1 MKRHVI
7 SHCLGLVVTL
17 LASVSVASEAR
28 PPLQIPSVAKTV
40 PRSIT
45 IDDMTALRRIDS
57 MSLSP
62 DRSRYVISV
71 RQGDPIAND
80 YRLGWFV
87 GSTSGGAPTYIA
99 EGGEARLAQDV
110 AGGRIGGSLE
120 RHVARWSPDGQ
131 WLAYPSLR
139 NGELQLWRAKVDGS
153 LQEQLTHNVA
163 DVREFAWSEDG
174 QALYF
179 AVGTPRVELRALAEE
194 KERGGYQYDEDLKF
208 SGDLLLPPH
217 QRVLDKDRAVWI
229 VTLSDRQE
237 RVASDAENEAF
248 KQAKAR
254 NAGGAGGRLAITAP
268 QDAMFAVTRA
278 DGATAWLARGSDFTF
293 RVNATISGTAANP
306 VSCVAQ
312 ECSGFI
318 EKIWWRGKDVL
329 FFRREGAGAGEAGI
343 YTWSPTRGAV
353 STVLHTV
360 DDFLWYCDQAIDQLV
375 CVRQT
380 KSRPA
385 HVVAIDLR
393 SGKIRELADVNPE
406 FRNIRLGKVERFE
419 WDTPRFAWNEPGQ
432 PLAGAYPDRTFGY
445 IIYPPD
451 FDPNKKY
458 PVVIEPYT
466 PVGFDSGTNYELP
479 LHVFAASG
487 MVVLNTQFPSTVDR
501 NAARRRPDFGKLIYS
516 PELDFPHLTMYTEST
531 LRALDVV
538 AARGFIDERRVGIG
552 GVSHGSFVP
561 LYMVLKHDRLAAV
574 SISSPGWGQW
584 EYYQPTRSG
593 RKTAVAAYDGLMV
606 KPEGAGLDFWN
617 RIDLADNVDTIE
629 APILIQGSANEMSG
643 QIRLMKHMADAGK
656 PYDAYVFTR
665 ETHIKWQP
673 AHLRATSVRNIDW
686 FRFWLQGYED
696 PDPAKAEQY
705 QRWRKLRELQDA
717 ARTSLK
723 EPRSATVPAVAN

>member
-1 MKRHVI
+1 MKSYI
-7 SHCLGLVVTL
+7 TSHCLGVVATL
-17 LASVSVASEAR
+17 FAGTSGAGEVR
-28 PPLQIPSVAKTV
+28 PPLAIPTVAKTA
-40 PRSIT
+40 PRPIT
-45 IDDMTALRRIDS
+45 TDDMAALRRIDS

-71 RQGDPIAND
+71 RQGDPVAND

-87 GSTSGGAPTYIA
+87 GSTSGGALAYIA

-110 AGGRIGGSLE
+110 AGVRIGGSLE
-120 RHVARWSPDGQ
+120 RHVARWSPNGQ
-131 WLAYPSLR
+131 WLAYPSMR
-139 NGELQLWRAKVDGS
+139 NGELHLWRAKSDGS
-153 LQEQLTHNVA
+153 LQEQLTHNA
-163 DVREFAWSEDG
+163 AAVREFAWSEDG
-174 QALYF
+174 QSLYF
-179 AVGTPRVELRALAEE
+179 AVGTPRAELRALDQA
-194 KERGGYQYDEDLKF
+194 KELSGYQYDEDLKF

-217 QRVLDKDRAVWI
+217 QRVLDKDRSVWV
-229 VTLSDRQE
+229 VTLTDRQE
-237 RVASDAENEAF
+237 RVASEAENEAF
-248 KQAKAR
+248 KLAKAR
-254 NAGGAGGRLAITAP
+254 NAGGVGARLAIRAP
-268 QDAMFAVTRA
+268 QDAIFAVERG
-278 DGATAWLARGSDFTF
+278 DGAIAWLARGDDFSF
-293 RVNATISGTAANP
+293 RVNATISAAAPNP
-306 VSCVAQ
+306 VSCVAP

-329 FFRREGAGAGEAGI
+329 FFRRQGSGAGEVGI

-380 KSRPA
+380 KARPA

-419 WDTPRFAWNEPGQ
+419 WDTPRFAWHEPGQ
-432 PLAGAYPDRTFGY
+432 PLAGAYSERTYGY
-445 IIYPPD
+445 ILYPPD
-451 FDPNKKY
+451 FDPKKKY
-458 PVVIEPYT
+458 PVFIEPYT

-487 MVVLNTQFPSTVDR
+487 IVVLNTQFPSRVDG
-501 NAARRRPDFGKLIYS
+501 NPARRRPDFGRLIYS
-516 PELDFPHLTMYTEST
+516 PELDFPHLTMYMEST
-531 LRALDVV
+531 RRALDVV
-538 AARGFIDERRVGIG
+538 ASHGFIDERRVGIG

-561 LYMVLKHDRLAAV
+561 LYMMLKHDRLAAV

-593 RKTAVAAYDGLMV
+593 KKTVVAAYDSLMV
-606 KPEGAGLDFWN
+606 KPEGAGLDFWK
-617 RIDLADNVDTIE
+617 RIDLADNIDTIE
-629 APILIQGSANEMSG
+629 APILIQASANEMSG
-643 QIRLMKHMADAGK
+643 QIRLMKHMAEAGK
-656 PYDAYVFTR
+656 PYDAYVFTG

-673 AHLRATSVRNIDW
+673 AHLRATSIRNIDW

-696 PDPAKAEQY
+696 PDPAKAVQY

-717 ARTSLK
+717 ERTSLK
-723 EPRSATVPAVAN
+723 EPRSATPSAAAN